1 MIILG
6 IDPGFANLGWAILLH
21 DRETR
26 FLAVGTVTTEKTTH
40 KREVRAASDN
50 TRRLRELALAL
61 AEIVEKRLAAFSL
74 ADVLLAAEE
83 ASHPRQA
90 ASAIKVGA
98 AWGVVVAFA
107 ATADL
112 PIVEVAPK
120 DLKRIV
126 AGNAGA
132 TKDGVQAALEALH
145 PELAGLWPIGPR
157 GGKELVEHACDA
169 AAVAHCALASD
180 LARAMRR
187 QERK

>member
-6 IDPGFANLGWAILLH
+6 IDPGFAHLGWAILLH
-21 DRETR
+21 DSETR
-26 FLAVGTVTTEKTTH
+26 FVAVGTVVTEKTTH

-50 TRRLRELALAL
+50 TRRLRELSCAL
-61 AEIVEKRLAAFSL
+61 AEIVETKLAAFSL

-83 ASHPRQA
+83 ASHPRHA
-90 ASAIKVGA
+90 SSAIKVGA
-98 AWGVVVAFA
+98 AWGVVVGFA

-126 AGNAGA
+126 TGRAAA
-132 TKDGVQAALEALH
+132 TKGGVQAALESRY
-145 PELAGLWPIGPR
+145 PDLAALWPLGPR
-157 GGKELVEHACDA
+157 GGTDLVEHACDA

-180 LARAMRR
+180 LTRAMRR
-187 QERK
+187 QEKK